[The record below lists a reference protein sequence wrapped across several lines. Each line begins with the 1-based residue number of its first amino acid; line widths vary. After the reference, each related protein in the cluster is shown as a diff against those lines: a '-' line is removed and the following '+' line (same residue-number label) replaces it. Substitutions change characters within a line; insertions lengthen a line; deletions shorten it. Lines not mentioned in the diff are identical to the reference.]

1 MILITIRMSPSMT
14 NQYPTHETSNIC
26 IWSNLIHMTNGHTSG
41 PLKRIYALLFIIRPP
56 GKQFY
61 QSQVRQLLNPKQK
74 LTATGVTV
82 YSCPKAHH
90 H

>member
-1 MILITIRMSPSMT
+1 
-14 NQYPTHETSNIC
+14 
-26 IWSNLIHMTNGHTSG
+26 MTNGHDVPVKG
-41 PLKRIYALLFIIRPP
+41 IYAQLFIIHPP
-56 GKQFY
+56 VKQFY
-61 QSQVRQLLNPKQK
+61 QSQVTQLLNLKQK

>member
-1 MILITIRMSPSMT
+1 
-14 NQYPTHETSNIC
+14 
-26 IWSNLIHMTNGHTSG
+26 MTNGHDG
-41 PLKRIYALLFIIRPP
+41 PVKRIYAQLFIIHPP

-61 QSQVRQLLNPKQK
+61 QSQVTQLLNLKQK